1 MPNLPLLR
9 NLSPALLAALF
20 LFRGG
25 SLMAQNAS
33 PSPTPILQSKLPL
46 WTCKLPGGTYEVA
59 LRSIISVSSHEYIVD
74 GAARVT
80 EVNIDTAGNSL
91 VRFYY
96 LEPMVPSSPIGF
108 GQSAI
113 NKLQDYA
120 KNAAGRTGTE
130 EVWEKVVKNYPT
142 TTHAHTVEYRLD
154 SKDDLDKIFTS
165 VDTAFRQQRDTLLTV
180 AEGGGTPTGQ

>member
-1 MPNLPLLR
+1 MQKSLLLR
-9 NLSPALLAALF
+9 NLFIALAVVCGGGLLA
-20 LFRGG
+20 
-25 SLMAQNAS
+25 QEAS

-96 LEPMVPSSPIGF
+96 LEPLVPQSPIGF
-108 GQSAI
+108 GQSAL
-113 NKLQDYA
+113 NKLQDYT
-120 KNAAGRTGTE
+120 KNAASRTGTE
-130 EVWEKVVKNYPT
+130 EVWEKV
-142 TTHAHTVEYRLD
+142 
-154 SKDDLDKIFTS
+154 
-165 VDTAFRQQRDTLLTV
+165 
-180 AEGGGTPTGQ
+180 

>member
-1 MPNLPLLR
+1 MSHSPLRSR
-9 NLSPALLAALF
+9 NLLVALLVVW
-20 LFRGG
+20 GG
-25 SLMAQNAS
+25 GLLAQEPS
-33 PSPTPILQSKLPL
+33 PSPTPLLQSKLPL

-59 LRSIISVSSHEYIVD
+59 VRSIISVSSHEYIVD

-96 LEPMVPSSPIGF
+96 LEPLVPSSPIGL

-120 KNAAGRTGTE
+120 KNGATRTGTE
-130 EVWEKVVKNYPT
+130 EIWEKVVKNYPT
-142 TTHAHTVEYRLD
+142 TTHAHTVEYRLET
-154 SKDDLDKIFTS
+154 KDDLDKIFTS
-165 VDTAFRQQRDTLLTV
+165 ADTAFRLQKDTLYTV
-180 AEGGGTPTGQ
+180 EGASGGGPASGE

>member
-1 MPNLPLLR
+1 MPKPLL
-9 NLSPALLAALF
+9 LLLLTLVSGGGLLA
-20 LFRGG
+20 
-25 SLMAQNAS
+25 QDAS
-33 PSPTPILQSKLPL
+33 PSPTPILQSRVPL
-46 WTCKLPGGTYEVA
+46 WTCKLPGGTYEVR
-59 LRSIISVSSHEYIVD
+59 LSSIVAVSSHEYIVD

-80 EVNIDTAGNSL
+80 EVNIDTTGNSL

-96 LEPMVPSSPIGF
+96 LEPMTPTSPIGL
-108 GQSAI
+108 GQSAL

-120 KNAAGRTGTE
+120 KEAATRTDTE

-142 TTHAHTVEYRLD
+142 STHAHTVEYRLD

-165 VDTAFRQQRDTLLTV
+165 VDTALRQQRDTLLTV